1 MNAWCPLW
9 LMSTKNTILVICIY
23 FIRNVTSVATHLFCN
38 FISINICFA
47 LEIQIAR
54 IAQEYS
60 NGADNS
66 ESISKHWLSRRYLA
80 WEQSSF
86 GIWIFSHM
94 TESHHFILQ
103 GYSNNL
109 YFHIFLS
116 IWLCNKAD
124 LGLVQDT
131 QKIVVVALV
140 NEKME
145 CHILG
150 WISFWSPIIFFTIRI
165 SSILFYC
172 KNILQI
178 SRSNV
183 LIWIRLHFQR

>member
-1 MNAWCPLW
+1 M
-9 LMSTKNTILVICIY
+9 
-23 FIRNVTSVATHLFCN
+23 
-38 FISINICFA
+38 
-47 LEIQIAR
+47 
-54 IAQEYS
+54 
-60 NGADNS
+60 
-66 ESISKHWLSRRYLA
+66 HWLSRRYLA

-145 CHILG
+145 CHVLG
-150 WISFWSPIIFFTIRI
+150 WIYFW
-165 SSILFYC
+165 
-172 KNILQI
+172 
-178 SRSNV
+178 RSNNIIKIFTKYFCLNV
-183 LIWIRLHFQR
+183 AEIFLFERCENISWKCNKYNTKITFRNNFAQLCVSWYFDEK